1 MPFQQ
6 PTKRPFSVGQD
17 PGDEDSLTAPNWE
30 PSLHWAV
37 APVGAQEGE
46 GFAGS
51 PRASHLPLPLLSQ
64 DSADRLP
71 GHFLEPVKI

>member
-30 PSLHWAV
+30 PSLHCAA
-37 APVGAQEGE
+37 APVGTQEGE
-46 GFAGS
+46 GFAGR
-51 PRASHLPLPLLSQ
+51 PRASHLPLLSQ

-71 GHFLEPVKI
+71 RHFLEPVKI